1 MSAESLFAIVVLLG
15 LLGIAVV
22 EDLRNHRIPNMLIL
36 LGLGL
41 GLAGQVYSAELTGL
55 GYGVVGMFIGF
66 AVFIP
71 MYALGGMAAGDVKLM
86 AMVGTFLTPH
96 EALTAALLSLVAG
109 GACGMLIV
117 LMRGQLKQTLQRYW
131 LILTA
136 QAYFAPE
143 ADEVAGKPF
152 PYSVAILS
160 GTLVSLFGLPLGL

>member
-55 GYGVVGMFIGF
+55 GYGVVGMLIGF
-66 AVFIP
+66 AVFVP

-109 GACGMLIV
+109 GVCGMLIV